1 MAEAEKT
8 QRSPAGGRRRAPY
21 RTYSEKLAQK
31 IIVRL
36 GQGEKWKQIAGT
48 DGLPCYGTLYNWRK
62 QHAEFAEQLDE
73 ALAMAA
79 DWNADR
85 ALEVA
90 EAATK
95 DSVQQDRLLVAT
107 LMKHAALTAPR
118 RWGGKGKVAEPEQR
132 VAVRV
137 RDFVPFTRPDGRV
150 VTREIFPDG
159 THQDYDR

>member
-1 MAEAEKT
+1 MAESEKPR
-8 QRSPAGGRRRAPY
+8 RSGRRRAPY
-21 RTYSEKLAQK
+21 RTYSETLAQK

-48 DGLPCYGTLYNWRK
+48 DGLPCYGTLYNWKARDP
-62 QHAEFAEQLDE
+62 EFAERVAQAQE
-73 ALAMAA
+73 MAA

-118 RWGGKGKVAEPEQR
+118 RWGGKGKVAEPELR

-159 THQDYDR
+159 SHEDYER

>member
-1 MAEAEKT
+1 MTESEKPRQAPT
-8 QRSPAGGRRRAPY
+8 VGRRRAKY
-21 RTYSEKLAQK
+21 RVYSETLAQK

-36 GQGEKWKQIAGT
+36 GQGEKWKRIAGT
-48 DGLPCYGTLYNWRK
+48 DGFPCYATLYNWKVR
-62 QHAEFAEQLDE
+62 HPEFAERVAQAQE
-73 ALAMAA
+73 MAA

-118 RWGGKGKVAEPEQR
+118 RWGGKGKLAEPELR

-150 VTREIFPDG
+150 VTRDIFPDG
-159 THQDYDR
+159 RHHDYER